1 VILNWITETPSA
13 DCTQHTSVCTDVVE
27 RDVQAAVDACAEYA
41 FTLLD
46 ENITDNAMYCLFIWD
61 SEKNAL
67 TIVVTDETKKLDGK
81 HRVTMGFSAFPA
93 IDGEEPA
100 DTVKYWIT
108 DYLTTCPSFLAFSLL
123 AGFVRAERD
132 RVELM

>member
-1 VILNWITETPSA
+1 MILNWITETPSA
-13 DCTQHTSVCTDVVE
+13 DCIQHSTVCSDSAE

-41 FTLLD
+41 FALLD
-46 ENITDNAMYCLFIWD
+46 DNITDHAMYCLFIWD

-67 TIVVTDETKKLDGK
+67 TIVVTDETKKQDAK
-81 HRVTMGFSAFPA
+81 HRVTMGFSVFPN
-93 IDGEEPA
+93 IEGEEPA

-108 DYLTTCPSFLAFSLL
+108 DYLTTCQSFLAFSLL
-123 AGFVRAERD
+123 AGFVRGERD

>member
-1 VILNWITETPSA
+1 MILNWITETPSA
-13 DCTQHTSVCTDVVE
+13 DRIQHSSVCADSTE

-41 FTLLD
+41 FALLD
-46 ENITDNAMYCLFIWD
+46 ENITDDAMYCLFTWD

-67 TIVVTDETKKLDGK
+67 TIAVTDESKAQDGK
-81 HRVTMGFSAFPA
+81 HHVTMTFSSFP
-93 IDGEEPA
+93 DVEGEEPA
-100 DTVKYWIT
+100 DTVKYWLT

-123 AGFVRAERD
+123 AGFVRGARD

>member
-1 VILNWITETPSA
+1 MILNWITETPSA
-13 DCTQHTSVCTDVVE
+13 DCIQHSTVCADSAA
-27 RDVQAAVDACAEYA
+27 RDVQAAVDVCAEYA
-41 FTLLD
+41 FALLD

-67 TIVVTDETKKLDGK
+67 TIVVTDETKKQDAK
-81 HRVTMGFSAFPA
+81 HRVTMSFPSFPD
-93 IDGEEPA
+93 IQDEEPA

-123 AGFVRAERD
+123 AGFVRSERD

>member
-1 VILNWITETPSA
+1 MILNWITETPSA
-13 DCTQHTSVCTDVVE
+13 DNIQHFTVCADSAE

-41 FTLLD
+41 FALLD
-46 ENITDNAMYCLFIWD
+46 ENIADDSMYCLFIWD
-61 SEKNAL
+61 SEKVAL
-67 TIVVTDETKKLDGK
+67 TIVVTDESKTQDGK
-81 HRVTMGFSAFPA
+81 HQVTMSFSAFPD
-93 IDGEEPA
+93 IEDEDPA

-123 AGFVRAERD
+123 AGFVRGERD